1 MTRRAATRRHREP
14 VSVRSSLIRNRHFL
28 SIQLLHTPWWRLW
41 SNNLLLGKA
50 ACPLRWRLK
59 SLGTGGSPWKALKR
73 SCQKAVWN
81 IVKWLVAHFRHVLC
95 RCIFEVLQFTLTVHC
110 AHRRL
115 PVCPTCEWFAQNLHF
130 FGLPVFL
137 PKYVQP
143 VVLFCSFFSYCL
155 IMKQNEKLKTCKK
168 AYTYLPHTQNKHI
181 FFARH
186 IESFSFL

>member
-1 MTRRAATRRHREP
+1 MTRRTATRRHRES

-50 ACPLRWRLK
+50 ARPLRWRLK

-95 RCIFEVLQFTLTVHC
+95 RCIFEVFQFTLKTIQC
-110 AHRRL
+110 AHRRS
-115 PVCPTCEWFAQNLHF
+115 PVCPTCEWFAKNLHV
-130 FGLPVFL
+130 FGLPV
-137 PKYVQP
+137 
-143 VVLFCSFFSYCL
+143 LFFFSLNMFNQWCWSVFFFL
-155 IMKQNEKLKTCKK
+155 IV
-168 AYTYLPHTQNKHI
+168 
-181 FFARH
+181 
-186 IESFSFL
+186 

>member
-1 MTRRAATRRHREP
+1 MTRRTATRRHRES

-50 ACPLRWRLK
+50 ARPLRWRLK

-95 RCIFEVLQFTLTVHC
+95 RCIFEVFQFTLKTIQC
-110 AHRRL
+110 AHRRS
-115 PVCPTCEWFAQNLHF
+115 PVCPTCEWFAKNLHV
-130 FGLPVFL
+130 FGLPVFCFFF
-137 PKYVQP
+137 PKHVQP
-143 VVLFCSFFSYCL
+143 VVLVCFFFL
-155 IMKQNEKLKTCKK
+155 IV
-168 AYTYLPHTQNKHI
+168 
-181 FFARH
+181 
-186 IESFSFL
+186 